1 MYNKLQIYNKTEE
14 QYGGVWALRCRRD
27 TFKVLVSLTHCLL
40 EHNLCEFNKSRA
52 LEVHTTNDDGTRTD
66 LVLYAQAVRLAARA
80 RRPRKQQAHLAEQGR
95 QAVSS
100 AVSARVLGIVLSK
113 VWVNHCALSHL
124 AYTRALSS
132 RRSAVCRA
140 ALAELAAAAPAA
152 AAAAAH
158 ALHAVSA
165 LHVLPAAAAAADA
178 GVATPA
184 ALPQLWADL
193 AEAAG
198 AAAAAAP
205 GAGVS
210 ADVDLPAAL
219 PRLWAEL
226 ADAAGAAAAPAPRD
240 DGWLTPIAQSLDWLL
255 LYFQAQ
261 LKAAHVPYASGWAI
275 VCLTL
280 VTKTLTFPFTKV
292 QARPRG
298 TRGVCRPFACNE
310 DGSWTPQVL
319 TRHL

>member
-1 MYNKLQIYNKTEE
+1 VFVV
-14 QYGGVWALRCRRD
+14 G
-27 TFKVLVSLTHCLL
+27 
-40 EHNLCEFNKSRA
+40 RA
-52 LEVHTTNDDGTRTD
+52 PSH
-66 LVLYAQAVRLAARA
+66 
-80 RRPRKQQAHLAEQGR
+80 
-95 QAVSS
+95 
-100 AVSARVLGIVLSK
+100 
-113 VWVNHCALSHL
+113 LSH
-124 AYTRALSS
+124 TCVNS

-140 ALAELAAAAPAA
+140 ALAELAAAAPDA

-158 ALHAVSA
+158 ALQAVST
-165 LHVLPAAAAAADA
+165 LHALPAAAAAADA
-178 GVATPA
+178 GMVNPA

-205 GAGVS
+205 GAGVH
-210 ADVDLPAAL
+210 ADADLPAAL

-226 ADAAGAAAAPAPRD
+226 ADAAGAAAAAAPAPRD
-240 DGWLTPIAQSLDWLL
+240 DGWLTPIAQGLDWLL

-292 QARPRG
+292 QARPR
-298 TRGVCRPFACNE
+298 RPERAELSGDVLGILHACNVY
-310 DGSWTPQVL
+310 GCWTPACIL
-319 TRHL
+319 TVGLQRLRPASARLVKRAGQTGERRDRIGRL